1 MVGLLGVLG
10 STVAALR
17 AARSAAASSTSA
29 GCRVIPA
36 ISVPAAGV
44 ILGLRVSLA
53 ATISVMHIGASTT
66 LLMTLAAPLAPARTP
81 PSPSSACLP

>member
-10 STVAALR
+10 SALSALC
-17 AARSAAASSTSA
+17 AARFAAASSTSA
-29 GCRVIPA
+29 GKLSSLTA
-36 ISVPAAGV
+36 VPDAGV

-53 ATISVMHIGASTT
+53 ATISVMHIGASAT